1 MTSAQKIQANCANA
15 QASTGPKT
23 VHGKIRAS
31 KNARRHGLS
40 AFVDSVRSTEI
51 ENLAREIIG
60 NDPNTELL
68 ELARRVAE
76 AQLDLMRV
84 RQVCLKLLTDDLDDP
99 DYKPSEYITEEK
111 KIPRLLARLAR
122 LNGPMT
128 PMPPAIV
135 EYINRVI
142 FYRPK
147 GSEKFAFILSD
158 LTQQL
163 LRLDRYERRVLS
175 RRKFAIR
182 AFDLARRHAGRIAVS
197 RLAAADKK

>member
-15 QASTGPKT
+15 QVSTGPKT

-40 AFVDSVRSTEI
+40 AFVDSIRSTEI

-60 NDPNTELL
+60 NDTTTELL

-76 AQLDLMRV
+76 AQLDVMHV
-84 RQVCLKLLTDDLDDP
+84 RQVCLKLLADELDDP
-99 DYKPSEYITEEK
+99 DYKPSEYIAEEK
-111 KIPRLLARLAR
+111 KVPRLLARLAR

-135 EYINRVI
+135 EYINRI
-142 FYRPK
+142 ILYRPK

-158 LTQQL
+158 LTKQL
-163 LRLDRYERRVLS
+163 IRLDRYERRALS

-182 AFDLARRHAGRIAVS
+182 AFDLAKHQSAK
-197 RLAAADKK
+197 AALTGT

>member
-15 QASTGPKT
+15 QVSTGPKT
-23 VHGKIRAS
+23 AHGKIRAS

-60 NDPNTELL
+60 NDATTELL

-84 RQVCLKLLTDDLDDP
+84 RQVRLKLLADDLDDP
-99 DYKPSEYITEEK
+99 DYKPSKYITEENK
-111 KIPRLLARLAR
+111 VPRLLARLAR

-135 EYINRVI
+135 KYIDRVI
-142 FYRPK
+142 YYRPK

-158 LTQQL
+158 LTKQL
-163 LRLDRYERRVLS
+163 IRLDRYERRALS

-182 AFDLARRHAGRIAVS
+182 AFDLATRQ
-197 RLAAADKK
+197 AAKAALTGT

>member
-15 QASTGPKT
+15 QYSTGPKT

-40 AFVDSVRSTEI
+40 AFVGSVRSTEI

-60 NDPNTELL
+60 NDPSTELL

-84 RQVCLKLLTDDLDDP
+84 RQVRLKLLADDLDDP
-99 DYKPSEYITEEK
+99 DYQPSKYITEEK

-135 EYINRVI
+135 EHINRI
-142 FYRPK
+142 ILYRPK

-158 LTQQL
+158 LTKQL
-163 LRLDRYERRVLS
+163 IRLDRYERRALS

-182 AFDLARRHAGRIAVS
+182 AFDRATRQAEE
-197 RLAAADKK
+197 AALTGA